1 MIDYSIHMLGELQK
15 LEEMSLEYKGEL
27 KYLSKR
33 IRHDIWDVNNAENT
47 EKLAKLLHTINSTY
61 EITFRY
67 IDFFDLS
74 CIIEYVRLL
83 AKYCIFICPNLDADY
98 YNRLID
104 DIQMEIARLII

>member
-1 MIDYSIHMLGELQK
+1 MLGELQK

-61 EITFRY
+61 VSKVLKKPVFSRV
-67 IDFFDLS
+67 FAS
-74 CIIEYVRLL
+74 
-83 AKYCIFICPNLDADY
+83 
-98 YNRLID
+98 
-104 DIQMEIARLII
+104 

>member
-47 EKLAKLLHTINSTY
+47 EKLVY
-61 EITFRY
+61 
-67 IDFFDLS
+67 
-74 CIIEYVRLL
+74 
-83 AKYCIFICPNLDADY
+83 
-98 YNRLID
+98 
-104 DIQMEIARLII
+104 

>member
-47 EKLAKLLHTINSTY
+47 EKLAKLLQSMLGYWLNIVSLY
-61 EITFRY
+61 AQI
-67 IDFFDLS
+67 L
-74 CIIEYVRLL
+74 
-83 AKYCIFICPNLDADY
+83 
-98 YNRLID
+98 
-104 DIQMEIARLII
+104 MLIIIID